1 MLLLQKEKGFLL
13 AEIVFAIFILSV
25 GLLAVAGMFLQAA
38 KANYNSAEET
48 AAMALAQQRMEWLRG
63 QSEISWDTSSLDNSS
78 SVSLNQV
85 SYTIQTSAEDFII
98 TGTGGTT
105 TLAKITVR
113 VEWQGKSANGSVNT
127 KQVKL
132 VSLFNKPL

>member
-1 MLLLQKEKGFLL
+1 MLLLQKEKGSLL

-85 SYTIQTSAEDFII
+85 S
-98 TGTGGTT
+98 
-105 TLAKITVR
+105 
-113 VEWQGKSANGSVNT
+113 
-127 KQVKL
+127 
-132 VSLFNKPL
+132 

>member
-105 TLAKITVR
+105 TLAKVTVR